1 MVDPRRGETLWL
13 QNFSFTYGGLRMV
26 GLDWCSRDDDTLAS
40 EMATLHDFD
49 GGSLPFLEEEI
60 STLPDGPEENVLL
73 FSHHPMVLF
82 PGGFYEFDMERLTGV
97 VAPAGA
103 RIAANYAGH
112 LHVSIEQAD
121 LETGYDLYV
130 TDAIHDDE
138 LTIRVVT
145 VSGNGR
151 RMTFSQELVV
161 LE

>member
-1 MVDPRRGETLWL
+1 MNR
-13 QNFSFTYGGLRMV
+13 
-26 GLDWCSRDDDTLAS
+26 
-40 EMATLHDFD
+40 
-49 GGSLPFLEEEI
+49 
-60 STLPDGPEENVLL
+60 
-73 FSHHPMVLF
+73 
-82 PGGFYEFDMERLTGV
+82 YEFDMERLTGV
-97 VAPAGA
+97 VAPSGA

-112 LHVSIEQAD
+112 LHVSIEQTD

-130 TDAIHDDE
+130 TDAIHDDD